1 MHRFFVPKEAI
12 NNGKVLIQGQEFAH
26 LSRVLRL
33 TIGDVVAVF
42 DGVGHEYAGRITA
55 LRKNEALVEVQE
67 KPAPSKESPLELW
80 LVQGIPKGEKMEL
93 IIQKA
98 TELGVRGII
107 PLKTARCVVKL
118 KGKEERRQRWQ
129 KIAVEAAKQC
139 GRAFVP
145 EVVTPCSIGE
155 FLERLPQKRHFF
167 VPWEE
172 GGVSFKEVLMGQNT
186 TRQEAIGQDLTGQDS
201 IGQKATVQNE
211 QKATGREVFA
221 APVYL
226 VIGPEGG
233 LAAEEVDRMKEYG
246 AIPVTLGPR
255 ILRTETASL
264 VSIALVMF
272 AWGDLG

>member
-107 PLKTARCVVKL
+107 PLK
-118 KGKEERRQRWQ
+118 
-129 KIAVEAAKQC
+129 
-139 GRAFVP
+139 
-145 EVVTPCSIGE
+145 
-155 FLERLPQKRHFF
+155 
-167 VPWEE
+167 
-172 GGVSFKEVLMGQNT
+172 
-186 TRQEAIGQDLTGQDS
+186 
-201 IGQKATVQNE
+201 
-211 QKATGREVFA
+211 
-221 APVYL
+221 
-226 VIGPEGG
+226 
-233 LAAEEVDRMKEYG
+233 
-246 AIPVTLGPR
+246 
-255 ILRTETASL
+255 
-264 VSIALVMF
+264 
-272 AWGDLG
+272 